1 MRVVDLVELFESAL
15 RFGAKAKLTS
25 VCCAL
30 NVEAGLK
37 PRTDGGVTRCV
48 AESFC
53 VIIQDTLT
61 QTSCRISPSG
71 YYHFE
76 CRTPE
81 IWVGL

>member
-37 PRTDGGVTRCV
+37 PGTAGDGDGGSNERC
-48 AESFC
+48 SGKLLC
-53 VIIQDTLT
+53 YHP
-61 QTSCRISPSG
+61 RHISLDIVQN
-71 YYHFE
+71 FAF
-76 CRTPE
+76 
-81 IWVGL
+81 WL